1 MNSIDSFTKVKKDWE
16 KKVKIRHGKKIKIRW
31 NDISEMQTLEYGR
44 LSTPQQYP
52 HATILAEPRSPRHA
66 FRKNQ
71 LPIVPHLLNLSE

>member
-1 MNSIDSFTKVKKDWE
+1 
-16 KKVKIRHGKKIKIRW
+16 
-31 NDISEMQTLEYGR
+31 MQALEYGR